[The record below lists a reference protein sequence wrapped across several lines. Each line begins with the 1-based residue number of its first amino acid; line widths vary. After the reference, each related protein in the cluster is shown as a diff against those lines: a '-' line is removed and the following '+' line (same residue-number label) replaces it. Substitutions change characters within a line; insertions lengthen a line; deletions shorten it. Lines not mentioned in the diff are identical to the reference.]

1 MISGKPAP
9 VPFAGATTAASGP
22 IDRAA
27 AGLHPAYFSLVMAT
41 GIVSLA
47 AWIESGGAGGHG
59 MLAAL
64 ARGMFWLNLVFFAAL
79 WALTLIRLTRH
90 RSRLIADFSDHNKSV
105 GFFTMVPG
113 ACVLG
118 TQALLIGGMT
128 SLAWGLWILGTILW
142 AVLTY
147 TIFTVLTVKSVKPS
161 LADGISGG
169 WLLSVVATQAV
180 AVLAGQL
187 AGAAGAEGIE
197 GHGHGEGLLFIAL
210 VMWLGGAMLY
220 IWIIALIFYRYT
232 FFPFKPSDLAPPYWI
247 NMGAMAISTLA
258 GATLI
263 LAVKDVGGRDAG
275 LAGGGLVRD
284 LFPFIKGAMLVF
296 WATATWWI
304 PMLLILGVWRHI
316 VKRFPLRYD
325 PLYFG
330 AVFPLGMYSVATARM
345 DSAIDLPPSLGV
357 LPPVFCYVSL
367 AAWALAVA
375 GMGYAV
381 CVSAR
386 VRK

>member
-1 MISGKPAP
+1 MSGEPAP
-9 VPFAGATTAASGP
+9 APIACAIATSPGT

-47 AWIESGGAGGHG
+47 AWIESGGVGGHS

-64 ARGMFWLNLVFFAAL
+64 ARGMFWLNFLFFAAL
-79 WALTLIRLTRH
+79 WALTLIRIARH
-90 RSRLIADFSDHNKSV
+90 RTRLIADFSDHNKSV

-118 TQALLIGGMT
+118 TQALLIQGMT
-128 SLAWGLWILGTILW
+128 GLAWGLWILGTILW

-147 TIFTVLTVKSVKPS
+147 TIFTVLTVKSVKPT

-187 AGAAGAEGIE
+187 ASAAGAEGVV
-197 GHGHGEGLLFIAL
+197 GHGHSEGLLFIAL

-258 GATLI
+258 GTTLLLAT
-263 LAVKDVGGRDAG
+263 KDRDSSIA
-275 LAGGGLVRD
+275 LVRD
-284 LFPFIKGAMLVF
+284 LLPFIKGATLLF

-325 PLYFG
+325 PLYWG

-345 DSAIDLPPSLGV
+345 NSAIELPPSLGV
-357 LPPVFCYVSL
+357 LPPVFCYVSIT
-367 AAWALAVA
+367 AWALAVT

>member
-1 MISGKPAP
+1 MSTPPVAAAPPPQPAQP
-9 VPFAGATTAASGP
+9 PMSML
-22 IDRAA
+22 DRAA
-27 AGLHPAYFSLVMAT
+27 ANLHPSYFSLVMAT

-47 AWIESGGAGGHG
+47 AWIQGF
-59 MLAAL
+59 AAL
-64 ARGMFWLNLVFFAAL
+64 SRGMFWLNLVFFAAL

-90 RSRLIADFSDHNKSV
+90 RPRLIADFSNHNKSV

-118 TQALLIGGMT
+118 SQALLIGGMT
-128 SLAWGLWILGTILW
+128 NLAWGLWILGTVLW

-147 TIFTVLTVKSVKPS
+147 TIFTVLTVKAVKPT

-197 GHGHGEGLLFIAL
+197 GHGHSEGLLFIAL

-220 IWIIALIFYRYT
+220 VWIIALIFYRYT

-258 GATLI
+258 GATLL
-263 LAVKDVGGRDAG
+263 LAVKDGGDQDSGIAAR
-275 LAGGGLVRD
+275 GLVRD
-284 LFPFIKGAMLVF
+284 LLPFIKGATLLF

-316 VKRFPLRYD
+316 VRRFPLRYD

-345 DSAIDLPPSLGV
+345 DSAIDLPPFLGV

-381 CVSAR
+381 CVNAR